1 MCRSFTIASVTLPSS
16 SKKERSL
23 YICGV
28 KSQNLLELDVV
39 MGIAKVFHGF
49 SESGG
54 LGVQFYSGELFVVCR
69 WADVVSVGG

>member
-1 MCRSFTIASVTLPSS
+1 MSQFDDRFCHFAVLLKKGTVSV
-16 SKKERSL
+16 